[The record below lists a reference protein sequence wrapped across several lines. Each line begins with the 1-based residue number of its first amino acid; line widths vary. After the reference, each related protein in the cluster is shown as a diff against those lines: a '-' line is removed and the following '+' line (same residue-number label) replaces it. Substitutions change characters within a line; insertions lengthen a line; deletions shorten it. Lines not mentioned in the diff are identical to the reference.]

1 MPSVKQVCNALAD
14 NQDAVELRK
23 LLEAIR
29 VDLAVIRA
37 NQAALVV
44 DVDAIITAAATNI
57 AAVAGLTSTA
67 AAPAALTVLE

>member
-29 VDLAVIRA
+29 VDLAALRA
-37 NQAALVV
+37 AQVAVTAKL
-44 DVDAIITAAATNI
+44 DADGGVTGTDFAATCD
-57 AAVAGLTSTA
+57 
-67 AAPAALTVLE
+67 PAALTVLE